1 MAETDHNLS
10 THESIALN
18 TTLEP
23 TVPEATADMI
33 GSQDLSSNPTG
44 TSQAAEP
51 VAEAHELQAA
61 ANPAAPPAAQVL
73 EPEYD
78 DQDFARALAS
88 FDKEQAAEKDVAQS
102 LTTEE
107 AVI

>member
-23 TVPEATADMI
+23 TVPEATAQQTAT
-33 GSQDLSSNPTG
+33 QDLSSNPTG
-44 TSQAAEP
+44 TSQPAEP
-51 VAEAHELQAA
+51 VAETHTLHAA
-61 ANPAAPPAAQVL
+61 DPAPAPVA

-78 DQDFARALAS
+78 DLDFARALAS
-88 FDKEQAAEKDVAQS
+88 FDKEQAAEKDAAQS
-102 LTTEE
+102 LTTE
-107 AVI
+107 